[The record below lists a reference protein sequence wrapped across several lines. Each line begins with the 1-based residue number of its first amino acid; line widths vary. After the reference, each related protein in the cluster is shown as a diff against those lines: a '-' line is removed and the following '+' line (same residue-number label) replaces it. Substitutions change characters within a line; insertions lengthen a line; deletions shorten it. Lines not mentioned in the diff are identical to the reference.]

1 MTEAFR
7 RHIPIW
13 IFLLVALVVAI
24 GLVLVLDKNDPPVT
38 EPTTSTSTNNQRSS
52 LETIGLRYVATGF
65 SEPADIVSTGRSGDK
80 RLFIVEKVGKVRLLD
95 QSAETIAAKP
105 LLNISDRVI
114 NQSEMGLLGLVF
126 DPDLNQNPY
135 IYVNYVHPTSAGR
148 ETVIA
153 RYKLNADQTQA
164 DPASEKIILRVS
176 QPYSN
181 HKAGDLAFGPDGY
194 LYVPL
199 GDGGSG
205 GDPANRAQN
214 PQSLLGK
221 ILRLDV
227 HTDKAYIVPRDNPF
241 IDNKDYY
248 PEIWSLGWRNP
259 WRISFDGQTGDLWVG
274 DVGQNKAEEIDH
286 EPKATGGRNYG
297 WRCYEGTAQFKA
309 DGCKDKSSYTFPVAQ
324 YEHTNPNCDSITGGF
339 VYRGQ
344 DFPDLSGYYFYADY
358 CRGDI
363 YVLNSAEATFTARM
377 IKDTGLSISTFGED
391 NRGEVFLADMITG
404 TIYQLTSR
412 Q

>member
-13 IFLLVALVVAI
+13 IFLVSALAVAI
-24 GLVLVLDKNDPPVT
+24 GLVLVLGQNGQPTT
-38 EPTTSTSTNNQRSS
+38 EPATSTPTNNRSS
-52 LETIGLRYVATGF
+52 TLGAIGLRYIATGF
-65 SEPADIVSTGRSGDK
+65 SETVDIVSTGIDGDE

-95 QSAETIAAKP
+95 QNSEEISVKP

-114 NQSEMGLLGLVF
+114 NQDEMGLLGLAF
-126 DPDLNQNPY
+126 DPDLRQNPY
-135 IYVNYVHPTSAGR
+135 IYVNYVHPTSGGR

-153 RYKLNADQTQA
+153 RYTLNADQTQA
-164 DPASEKIILRVS
+164 DAASEKIILRVS
-176 QPYSN
+176 QPYAN
-181 HKAGDLAFGPDGY
+181 HKAGDLVFGPDGY

-205 GDPANRAQN
+205 GDPQNNGQN
-214 PQSLLGK
+214 PKSLLGK

-227 HTDKAYIVPRDNPF
+227 HTLKAYEVPSDNPF
-241 IDNKDYY
+241 VDDKNFR

-274 DVGQNKAEEIDH
+274 DVGQNKVEEIDH

-297 WRCYEGTAQFKA
+297 WRCYEGASVFKTA
-309 DGCKDKSSYTFPVAQ
+309 GCKDKSSYTFPVAQ
-324 YEHTNPNCDSITGGF
+324 YEHSNPTCDSITGGF

-344 DFPDLSGYYFYADY
+344 DYPDLAGYYFYADY

-363 YVLNSAEATFTARM
+363 YALNSTEATFTARL

-391 NRGEVFLADMITG
+391 NRGEVFLADMMSG
-404 TIYQLTSR
+404 TIYQLTSH
-412 Q
+412 